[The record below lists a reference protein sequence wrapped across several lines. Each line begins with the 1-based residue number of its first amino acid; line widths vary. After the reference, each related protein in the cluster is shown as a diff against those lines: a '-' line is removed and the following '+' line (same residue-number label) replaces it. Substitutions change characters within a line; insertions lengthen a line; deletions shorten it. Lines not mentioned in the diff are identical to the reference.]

1 MNHTSMKRLT
11 LIVVGAT
18 VSLWTLV
25 ALGTIAGAQ
34 NVTPPAHRF
43 IKVAEDVYAA
53 VGNGTIQTQDTVA
66 VVVNR
71 DDVRLVDTNIT
82 PSHTAARQRHSHPHR
97 QADPL
102 RRQHALALPPY
113 RRQPGVRSGVRIIGH
128 ENTRKTILA
137 GVLHKRL
144 EQAFRDL
151 PNALANTRKRLAA
164 EQNPSAKER
173 FSGSSRYRRHIRRSS
188 KRPSGICGA
197 RRKRY
202 TSRRCRWL
210 KLPSGST

>member
-1 MNHTSMKRLT
+1 VSCVWIVPLPWSSTVTMCASWTPTSHPATRRLVSDIRT
-11 LIVVGAT
+11 LTDKPI
-18 VSLWTLV
+18 
-25 ALGTIAGAQ
+25 
-34 NVTPPAHRF
+34 R
-43 IKVAEDVYAA
+43 Y
-53 VGNGTIQTQDTVA
+53 
-66 VVVNR
+66 VVN
-71 DDVRLVDTNIT
+71 THWHYH
-82 PSHTAARQRHSHPHR
+82 HTDGNQVFGP
-97 QADPL
+97 
-102 RRQHALALPPY
+102 
-113 RRQPGVRSGVRIIGH
+113 GVRIIGH